1 MVITLNEFYMGRDQ
15 SHRDELTREIC
26 AQAKITVECANQLL
40 AAAKMTAKVNSGWRP
55 KAINAKA
62 GGAPK
67 SKHMTGQAID
77 LADPKGDLG
86 RWCLDNLSELA
97 RIGLWIESPER
108 TQSWLHAQIV
118 PPASKRR
125 VFNP

>member
-1 MVITLNEFYMGRDQ
+1 MITLSEYYLGRDQ

-26 AQAKITVECANQLL
+26 DQAKITVDCVNQLL
-40 AAAKMTAKVNSGWRP
+40 DAAKMTAKVNSGWRP

-67 SKHMTGQAID
+67 SKHMTGQACD

-86 RWCLDNLSELA
+86 RWCLDNLAELE
-97 RIGLWIESPER
+97 RIGLWIENPER
-108 TQSWLHAQIV
+108 TAGWLHAQIV
-118 PPASKRR
+118 APRSGRR